1 MTGSPHV
8 SVIVPNYNYARFL
21 RRRIDSILSQ
31 TYQDFE
37 LILLDDA
44 SSDDSRAVIEEY
56 SHNPHVTH
64 VCIND
69 VNSGGVFYQWRR
81 GLSLAKGDYVWIA
94 EADDYAAPG
103 FLESCVRILDAH
115 PDVDICQTGSTM
127 VDEDEKPIAKCNDK
141 FATQGGVF
149 LSDGPK
155 YMRRHLRWRNTLYN
169 ASGIL
174 FRRSAVPEGVFEIAT
189 TYRVSGDWV
198 FWAMMAEKGGVAIIR
213 EKLSYFRQSL
223 SSVSRSGSNV
233 MDDLRVFLWLCERG
247 WFKFRSPAWYFALAE
262 KERDAHNTKY
272 ADDVRK
278 MLHDR
283 FGITHH
289 SLYRHYFY
297 LVRFLDNVHRGV
309 IFPKHR
315 KV

>member
-1 MTGSPHV
+1 MTGSPRV

-31 TYQDFE
+31 SYQDFE

-56 SHNPHVTH
+56 RHNPHVTQ

-103 FLESCVRILDAH
+103 FLESCVRVLDAH

-127 VDEDEKPIAKCNDK
+127 VDEDEKPIAKSYDK
-141 FATQGGVF
+141 FTTQGGVF
-149 LSDGPK
+149 LSDGPEYIK
-155 YMRRHLRWRNTLYN
+155 RHLRWENTLYN

-174 FRRSAVPEGVFEIAT
+174 FRRSAVPEGVLEIAT
-189 TYRVSGDWV
+189 TYRVTGDWV
-198 FWAMMAEKGGVAIIR
+198 FWSMMAEKGGVAVVR
-213 EKLSYFRQSL
+213 EKLSYFRRTS
-223 SSVSRSGSNV
+223 SSVSSGNNV
-233 MDDLRVFLWLCERG
+233 VEDLKVFLMLCDRG
-247 WFKFRSPAWYFALAE
+247 WFKPRSYAWYLAVAD
-262 KERDAHNTKY
+262 KERGARLSEKVG
-272 ADDVRK
+272 DVRK

-283 FGITHH
+283 FGVTHH

-297 LVRFLDNVHRGV
+297 LVRLLDNVHRGS

>member
-1 MTGSPHV
+1 MTDYPRV
-8 SVIVPNYNYARFL
+8 SVIVPNFNYARFL

-44 SSDDSRAVIEEY
+44 SSDDSLAVIDEY
-56 SHNPHVTH
+56 RDNPHVTQ

-69 VNSGGVFYQWRR
+69 VNSGGVFYQWKR
-81 GLSLAKGDYVWIA
+81 GLSLAKGEYVWIA

-103 FLESCVRILDAH
+103 FLENCVSVLDAN
-115 PDVDICQTGSTM
+115 PDVDICQAGATM
-127 VDEDEKPIAKCNDK
+127 VDENEKPIAKCYDK
-141 FATQGGVF
+141 FATRGGVF

-198 FWAMMAEKGGVAIIR
+198 FWVMMAEKGGVAVVR
-213 EKLSYFRQSL
+213 EKLSFFRRTS
-223 SSVSRSGSNV
+223 SSVSSGSNV
-233 MDDLRVFLWLCERG
+233 VEDVKVFLWLCDRG
-247 WFKFRSPAWYFALAE
+247 WFKLRSPAWYFAIAD
-262 KERDAHNTKY
+262 KECDARKTKY

-278 MLHDR
+278 ILSDKC
-283 FGITHH
+283 GITHH

-297 LVRFLDNVHRGV
+297 LVRFLDNIHRGS